1 MRKTNTK
8 ILVVDDDPD
17 IVLMLTDRLEGLGY
31 ETVQASDGRQALQR
45 IEEETPRLVLLDLEM
60 PRLGGLEVLAQLEQK
75 KPPQHIGPVISWE
88 QQIQSMHPTVIV
100 MTAHATIPRAV
111 EAMKTGAYDFLTKP
125 LDVDHLSIVI
135 QKALERD
142 SLKREVG
149 YLRQEV
155 SSRYSTIVGKSKKMK
170 DLIEMAK
177 RAANSDATVL
187 LLGESGTG
195 KELFARSVHQW
206 SDRREQPFI
215 VINCVALTGSL
226 LENELFGHERGAY
239 TSADSL
245 IKGKIEIADGGTVFL
260 DEIGD
265 MPSELQAKLLR
276 LLQDHE
282 FHRVG
287 GTRFIRVNI
296 RVVAAT
302 NRDLK
307 KAVREGHFRED
318 LFFRLNV
325 VGLHMPALRDRPEDI
340 PDLADMFLKRHI
352 KETGKLKMVLSPEAQ
367 NRLRYYPWPGNI
379 RELDNTISRAVVLG
393 TEKTI
398 EYEQLGLSL
407 EDFESQPKFDG
418 LPYHEAI
425 EEFSHYL
432 LERALNRTGGNQ
444 KRAAEDLKLQR
455 TYFARLVRRMKEA
468 PKMAQ
473 G

>member
-1 MRKTNTK
+1 MRKTNPK

-17 IVLMLTDRLEGLGY
+17 IVLMLTDRMEGLGY
-31 ETVQASDGRQALQR
+31 ETVQASDGAQALQL

-60 PRLGGLEVLAQLEQK
+60 PRMGGMEVLTQLEQK
-75 KPPQHIGPVISWE
+75 KPSKHVGPIISGQPME
-88 QQIQSMHPTVIV
+88 SAHPTVIV

-111 EAMKTGAYDFLTKP
+111 EAMKAGAYDFLTKP
-125 LDVDHLSIVI
+125 LDMDHLSIVI

-142 SLKREVG
+142 SLKREVA

-155 SSRYSTIVGKSKKMK
+155 SSRYSTIVGKSQKMK
-170 DLIEMAK
+170 DLIVMAK

-206 SDRREQPFI
+206 SDRRDNPFV
-215 VINCVALTGSL
+215 VINCVALTGTL

-245 IKGKIEIADGGTVFL
+245 NKGKIEIADGGTVFL

-265 MPSELQAKLLR
+265 MLPELQAKLLR

-287 GTRFIRVNI
+287 GTRFVRVNI
-296 RVVAAT
+296 RVIAAT

-307 KAVREGHFRED
+307 KAVREGTFRED

-325 VGLHMPALRDRPEDI
+325 VGLTMPALRERPEDI
-340 PDLADMFLKRHI
+340 PDLADMFLKRHV
-352 KETGKLKMVLSPEAQ
+352 KETGKSKMVLSPEAL

-393 TEKTI
+393 TGKII
-398 EYEQLGLSL
+398 EYEQLGLGQDDS
-407 EDFESQPKFDG
+407 ENQPIFDG
-418 LPYHEAI
+418 FPYHQAI

-432 LERALNRTGGNQ
+432 IDRALNRAGGNQ
-444 KRAAEDLKLQR
+444 KRAAEELKLQR
-455 TYFARLVRRMKEA
+455 TYLARLVRRMKEG

>member
-1 MRKTNTK
+1 MRKTKSK

-31 ETVQASDGRQALQR
+31 ETVHAGDGTQALQLM
-45 IEEETPRLVLLDLEM
+45 EEETPRLVLLDLEM
-60 PRLGGLEVLAQLEQK
+60 PRLGGLEVLAQLEK
-75 KPPQHIGPVISWE
+75 KKFHKHVGPVISGE
-88 QQIQSMHPTVIV
+88 QPIESSHPTVIV

-111 EAMKTGAYDFLTKP
+111 EAMKSGAYDFLTKP
-125 LDVDHLSIVI
+125 LDVDHLAIVI

-142 SLKREVG
+142 SLKREVE
-149 YLRQEV
+149 YLRREV
-155 SSRYSTIVGKSKKMK
+155 SSRYSTIVGKSQKMK
-170 DLIEMAK
+170 DLIVMAK

-206 SDRREQPFI
+206 SDRRNKPFV
-215 VINCVALTGSL
+215 VINCVALTGTL

-239 TSADSL
+239 TSADTL
-245 IKGKIEIADGGTVFL
+245 NKGKIEIADGGTVFL

-296 RVVAAT
+296 RVIAAT

-307 KAVREGHFRED
+307 KAVREGNFRED

-325 VGLHMPALRDRPEDI
+325 VGLNMPSLRDRPEDI
-340 PDLADMFLKRHI
+340 PDLAEMFLKRHL
-352 KETGKLKMVLSPEAQ
+352 KETGKSKMVLSSEAL
-367 NRLRYYPWPGNI
+367 NRLRYYSWPGNI
-379 RELDNTISRAVVLG
+379 RELDNTLSRAVVLG
-393 TEKTI
+393 TGKTI
-398 EYEQLGLSL
+398 EPDQLGLGKDDL
-407 EDFESQPKFDG
+407 GHQPLLDG
-418 LPYHEAI
+418 LPYHEAM

-432 LERALNRTGGNQ
+432 IEKALERADGNQ
-444 KRAAEDLKLQR
+444 RRAAEELKLQR
-455 TYFARLVRRMKEA
+455 TYLARLVRRMRED
-468 PKMAQ
+468 PKLAQ